1 MTNEIKND
9 WSTDGTW
16 STKPKSSRGKWWL
29 KWRNPNSRNSKKL
42 SKWQTTSIDVCLMH
56 LHICIPVLCSGITFV
71 ALWFSWR
78 VLMKVPIG
86 VQPHNVSFRTWEMDI
101 EESLPWHDAECA
113 IWGCQIEVRFQCNS
127 TNVFF
132 FIAGKMKLLMY
143 GTHKHGEGF
152 TRCWILSTELLLE
165 RIHIYIVFLHA
176 SPKTTNGH

>member
-1 MTNEIKND
+1 MVP
-9 WSTDGTW
+9 GQ
-16 STKPKSSRGKWWL
+16 PKMSESSRGKWWL

-86 VQPHNVSFRTWEMDI
+86 VQPHNVSFKTWEMDI
-101 EESLPWHDAECA
+101 EKSLPWHDAECA

-132 FIAGKMKLLMY
+132 FYCWEDEIADVWYTQTWWRLHTLLDSKY
-143 GTHKHGEGF
+143 RVAARADSYLYCF
-152 TRCWILSTELLLE
+152 SSCI
-165 RIHIYIVFLHA
+165 
-176 SPKTTNGH
+176 P